1 MPSAFA
7 KPPPLTSFLSH
18 IQSSFSQIVSSVP
31 STQYI
36 PLPFALQLHQP
47 CQPVFGVLL
56 KLKADSELA
65 LSTNPAKSRV
75 VTFCNTPQR

>member
-18 IQSSFSQIVSSVP
+18 IQSSFSQIVLAAP
-31 STQYI
+31 LTQYI

-47 CQPVFGVLL
+47 CQPAFGVLL

-65 LSTNPAKSRV
+65 LWTNPAKSKSRAGV
-75 VTFCNTPQR
+75 VTL